1 MTRTAEQQA
10 AYDRMVGT
18 AQTVRDQM
26 DAGVIADDRTPATVT
41 YPDII
46 AAGVRDTQAADR
58 VTDATIAISEYA
70 ESNRSLA
77 TDDYV
82 DMRRARFDALDQRDA
97 TYAAYCAAKRIA
109 LGIHRT
115 LAPGDTLT
123 LRSGGTGVVRS
134 VGAIAGFMV
143 VGTGRYESVERFDYL
158 EVASVARA

>member
-26 DAGVIADDRTPATVT
+26 DAGVIPDDRTAATVT
-41 YPDII
+41 YPDVT
-46 AAGVRDTQAADR
+46 AAGVRDAQAADR

-77 TDDYV
+77 TDEYV

-115 LAPGDTLT
+115 LKGGDEIT
-123 LRSGGTGVVRS
+123 LRSGITGTVRS
-134 VGAIAGFMV
+134 VGTLAGWV
-143 VGTGRYESVERFDYL
+143 VLGTGRRESVERFDYR
-158 EVASVARA
+158 EVASVTRN